1 MRLVAIAT
9 CALAAVG
16 LLVTGGKLVSTPASA
31 QAPAPDERAPIG
43 KLITAQGVVTIEHGV
58 AVVQQANLPAGA
70 NQASVGDLVYRRDVI
85 QTGADSK
92 ASIIFS
98 DGTAFNVSSNARM
111 ELTEFVY
118 NPNGT
123 SNSSFFSLVKGA
135 FTFIAGSIAKTG
147 NMKVDTPV
155 ATMGIRGTTPRV
167 EISQDGS
174 VKFATLVE
182 ETRPN
187 LASKSNGVQI
197 KRRAAQPKKE
207 FTPTEA
213 SRLEDEAFK
222 RMINMEYK
230 LCRGC

>member
-16 LLVTGGKLVSTPASA
+16 LLVTGGQLVSTPALA
-31 QAPAPDERAPIG
+31 QAPAADNAPIG
-43 KLITAQGVVTIEHGV
+43 KVITAQGVVTIEHGT
-58 AVVQQANLPAGA
+58 AVVQLVNLPSGA
-70 NQASVGDLVYRRDVI
+70 NQAGVGDSVYRGDVI
-85 QTGADSK
+85 QTGPDSK
-92 ASIIFS
+92 ASIVFS

-111 ELTEFVY
+111 ELNEFVY

-123 SNSSFFSLVKGA
+123 SNSSFFSLVRGA
-135 FTFIAGSIAKTG
+135 FTFIAGSVAKTG

-174 VKFATLVE
+174 VKFATMVE
-182 ETRPN
+182 EARSNPS
-187 LASKSNGVQI
+187 SKSNGVQT
-197 KRRAAQPKKE
+197 KKRAAQQRARRD
-207 FTPTEA
+207 TEA
-213 SRLEDEAFK
+213 SRQEDEAFK
-222 RMINMEYK
+222 KMINMEYK